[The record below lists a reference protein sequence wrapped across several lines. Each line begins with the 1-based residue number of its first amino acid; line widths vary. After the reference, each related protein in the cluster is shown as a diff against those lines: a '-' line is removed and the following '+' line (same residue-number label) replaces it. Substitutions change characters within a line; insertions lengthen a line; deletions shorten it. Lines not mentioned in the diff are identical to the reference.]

1 MNWLDDNSTTIAF
14 FSGVVLMA
22 SVHGIILASILLLNK
37 SLNTFSNRMLSLAVF
52 GVSII
57 LLHELMY
64 WLELENTLP
73 SWIHFLPIYIR
84 RTIPLGIF
92 YFVLFLINPNHKLS
106 RFERLGF
113 WALGFDLLLG
123 ISYLPVNLIISDTET
138 LEGAERFIDNL
149 GWLLSIVVL
158 FAYIP
163 LALRRVNE
171 YQKVLYENYSTT
183 NKRSLKWLQTFLII
197 ILVISIPWAASFI
210 LYVFD
215 SFYESVFVFGI
226 VTVALVILLFWI
238 GYFLLLQYQWFEIAP
253 IKDKLIEEETSST
266 KLSANTLNYYHQL
279 QQLLEEEKVYED
291 VHLTLDKLSE
301 QLQISSGYLSQIIK
315 EHEQKNFF
323 ELINSYRVESVKEKL
338 LDDAYKNYTIMGI
351 AMESG
356 FNSKSTFNA
365 VFKKFTNETPSS
377 YKKRNS

>member
-1 MNWLDDNSTTIAF
+1 MNWLEDNSTTIAF
-14 FSGVVLMA
+14 FSGIVLMA
-22 SVHGIILASILLLNK
+22 SVHGLILACILLFNK
-37 SLNTFSNRMLSLAVF
+37 SLNTFSNRMLSLAVL

-64 WLELENTLP
+64 WLDLEQSIPLWMHYLP
-73 SWIHFLPIYIR
+73 VYIR
-84 RTIPLGIF
+84 TTIPLGIF

-163 LALRRVNE
+163 VALRRVNE

-197 ILVISIPWAASFI
+197 ILVISIPWVASFV

-253 IKDKLIEEETSST
+253 IKNQTLEEETSST

-338 LDDAYKNYTIMGI
+338 LNDAYKNYTIMGI

-365 VFKKFTNETPSS
+365 VFKKFTNETPSA